1 MSESRVSKK
10 NSLTTNIDIPV
21 NIIEQVQ
28 LNHQKVDCSYIYRL
42 QKLSYKIQKIQ
53 KDLQIQSP
61 RISFD

>member
-10 NSLTTNIDIPV
+10 NSLTTNIDIPG

-42 QKLSYKIQKIQ
+42 QKLSYKIQK
-53 KDLQIQSP
+53 DLQIQSP